1 MIIQE
6 NFIKKIRSSF
16 DLNIYEVKIWTSL
29 LSRGMATAGE
39 LSDISNVPRS
49 RSYDVLESLEKKG
62 FIIMKL
68 GKPIKYIAVHPE
80 EIIKRV
86 KRNIQIRTN
95 SKLETLDKIKQDPLF
110 NELQMIFKQGIK
122 HVDPLSLSGSL
133 KNRFSSYEHLKS
145 LLEKAQKSVTIMTTS
160 TGLIRKIES
169 FKYILKKVSSQGVKI
184 RIAAPITE
192 RLRKELKEISNNNV
206 EVRHIENINARF
218 VIIDSKDIM
227 FMVEDDKQIH
237 ENYDTAI
244 WVKTPYFS
252 TALENIFNQTWVNLP
267 RVKL

>member
-6 NFIKKIRSSF
+6 NFLKQIRSSF

-49 RSYDVLESLEKKG
+49 RSYDVLESLEKKS

-68 GKPIKYIAVHPE
+68 GKPIKYIAVPPE

-86 KRNIQIRTN
+86 KRNIQVRTN
-95 SKLETLDKIKQDPLF
+95 SKLESLEKIKQDPLF
-110 NELQMIFKQGIK
+110 NELQIIFKQGIK

-133 KNRFSSYEHLKS
+133 KNRTLSYDHLKS

-160 TGLIRKIES
+160 NGLLRKIES
-169 FKYILKKVSSQGVKI
+169 FKYIFKKLSSQGVKI
-184 RIAAPITE
+184 KIAAPITE
-192 RLRKELKEISNNNV
+192 RLRKELKEISSNI
-206 EVRHIENINARF
+206 EVRHIENINGRF
-218 VIIDSKDIM
+218 VIIDSKDLVM
-227 FMVEDDKQIH
+227 MLEDDKSIH

-244 WVKTPYFS
+244 WLKTPYFS
-252 TALENIFNQTWVNLP
+252 TALENIFNHTWVNLP

>member
-6 NFIKKIRSSF
+6 NFLKKIKSSF

-68 GKPIKYIAVHPE
+68 GKPIKYIAVPPE

-86 KRNIQIRTN
+86 KRNIQTKTN
-95 SKLETLDKIKQDPLF
+95 TKLETLDKIKQDPLF
-110 NELQMIFKQGIK
+110 NELQLIFKQGIK

-133 KNRFSSYEHLKS
+133 KNRPLSYDHLKS

-160 TGLIRKIES
+160 TWLLRKIES
-169 FKYILKKVSSQGVKI
+169 FKYILKKLSSQGVKI

-192 RLRKELKEISNNNV
+192 RLRKELKELSANI
-206 EVRHIENINARF
+206 EVRHIENINGRF
-218 VIIDSKDIM
+218 VIIDGKDIM
-227 FMVEDDKQIH
+227 LMLEDDKQIH
-237 ENYDTAI
+237 ESYDAAI

-252 TALENIFNQTWVNLP
+252 TALENIFNHTWVNLP